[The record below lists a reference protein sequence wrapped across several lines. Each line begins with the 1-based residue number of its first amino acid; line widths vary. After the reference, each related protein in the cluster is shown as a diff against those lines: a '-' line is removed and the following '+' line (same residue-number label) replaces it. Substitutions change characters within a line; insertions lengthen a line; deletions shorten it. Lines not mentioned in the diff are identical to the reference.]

1 MRDLVAHR
9 VSVSAD
15 QPQDHKVFVAFL
27 CLLVWAPLPL
37 ASNRVWAVGILL
49 LATVLITLAAVWS
62 WRNYLDAAQE
72 RLAAFRV
79 PLTLLSAM
87 VALSWAQTVP
97 LPAGWVQAI
106 SPVAAAAQGG
116 AQTMTLSVDVFQS
129 QLLAGR
135 SFLLLCAFLLAALT
149 VRSAKRLDT
158 LAQVLV
164 WSGVLQ
170 AVIGAVLFSLQAKYT
185 LFFVDFVQDRVRGT
199 FVYHNSMAG
208 YMCMCLSVGVGLMLA
223 RLGEGE
229 RSGKTWQARL
239 KAAIA
244 FVLSPKMRLRLLLVV
259 MVIALV
265 LTRSRMGNTA
275 FFVAMLVVGL
285 AGVVLARKT
294 APQTIAL
301 IVSLIIIDVLVVGT
315 GVGLEKVV
323 ERIQE
328 TELTDAA
335 GGKAE
340 SIQART
346 EAARTA
352 LALVKDYPVVGSGGG
367 SFYNV
372 FISYRTP
379 QYGYTYVDHTHNDF
393 VEIACDFGLLGLG
406 ILGALVATTLY
417 TALRVMAK
425 RRSVLPWG
433 IAFGVAMAI
442 VGLLLHST
450 VDFNLQ
456 IPSNALTIV
465 VILAMGW
472 IASALPSGS
481 RSGSRSSSRIRR
493 SSRSGS
499 SEQSPA

>member
-1 MRDLVAHR
+1 MSTSRTPIAHTR
-9 VSVSAD
+9 HDRTDAVHD
-15 QPQDHKVFVAFL
+15 GGVFAGLL

-37 ASNRVWAVGILL
+37 GSNRVWAIGLL
-49 LATVLITLAAVWS
+49 LIAAVALLGWALWA
-62 WRNYLDAAQE
+62 WRGHYQLMQA

-79 PLTLLSAM
+79 PVGLLGAM
-87 VALSWAQTVP
+87 VALSWLQVIP
-97 LPAGWVQAI
+97 LPVEWVQAI
-106 SPVAAAAQGG
+106 SPTSAMAQAG
-116 AQTMTLSVDVFQS
+116 ADSMTLSVDVFQS
-129 QLLAGR
+129 QLMAGL
-135 SFLLLCAFLLAALT
+135 SFTYLCVFLVAVLC
-149 VRSAKRLDT
+149 VRTGARLDT
-158 LAQVLV
+158 VAQVLV

-170 AVIGAVLFSLQAKYT
+170 AVIGAVLFSVHAKYT
-185 LFFVDFVQDRVRGT
+185 LFFVDQLHDRMKGT

-208 YMCMCLSVGVGLMLA
+208 YLCMCLSVGVGLMLA
-223 RLGEGE
+223 RLGD
-229 RSGKTWQARL
+229 SPPIAPTWKARL
-239 KAAIA
+239 TAAVA
-244 FVLSPKMRLRLLLVV
+244 FVLSPKMRLRMLLII

-301 IVSLIIIDVLVVGT
+301 IISLIVIDVLIVGT

-328 TELTDAA
+328 TDLTDAT

-340 SIQART
+340 SVQART

-352 LALVKDYPVVGSGGG
+352 IALVKDYALVGSGGG

-372 FISYRTP
+372 FLSYRTP
-379 QYGYTYVDHTHNDF
+379 EYGYTYVDHTHNDY
-393 VEIACDFGLLGLG
+393 VEIASDFGLIGLG
-406 ILGALVATTLY
+406 ILGSLVALTLA
-417 TALRVMAK
+417 TVLRVMAR

-433 IAFGVAMAI
+433 VAFGVAMAI

-456 IPSNALTIV
+456 IPANAMTIV

-472 IASALPSGS
+472 IASELPSKK
-481 RSGSRSSSRIRR
+481 RR
-493 SSRSGS
+493 RKT
-499 SEQSPA
+499 SEVQAPA